1 MEAADSDATKM
12 AVARNSSFP
21 RAGLITLTALVLSGC
36 AHSLDK
42 PKAAYAQGRLAEAEL
57 ELRDLARA
65 SGARGEA
72 ARELLERVRRDR
84 GVVSAFL
91 LERARDAFDV
101 GDKQQALEA
110 YTVALSLLDP
120 SDPAVAPTRAAIA
133 ELEAWHRTTRASFDA
148 GLVKLRAGQGVCKP
162 GEQAELSTLL
172 GQERQALGLSVSI
185 IEPLL
190 AAAQACYLAGRD
202 LDVITLYQ
210 LAADV
215 RLPGET
221 LHPLGLSQL
230 ALAYSRLPDLPKAS
244 VEVAPVARQ
253 DAAPR
258 RATRRSRPA
267 REESAPRIIEP
278 DPTIA
283 ILASARREM
292 AAGNTDA
299 ALKVLDAGLRDV
311 ADAGQRE
318 SLRQQQVAWR
328 AQREQLIKSLIE
340 QAEAALASERS
351 DQAYAL
357 YRRVLELDPEH
368 AVARDRIRRIETL
381 RKMRGP

>member
-1 MEAADSDATKM
+1 M

-21 RAGLITLTALVLSGC
+21 RAGLIALAALALSSC
-36 AHSLDK
+36 VHPLDK

-57 ELRDLARA
+57 ELLDLARA
-65 SGARGEA
+65 KGPRGEA

-91 LERARDAFDV
+91 LERARDALDV

-120 SDPAVAPTRAAIA
+120 SDPAIGPTRVAIA
-133 ELEAWHRTTRASFDA
+133 ELEAWLRTTRAAFDA
-148 GLVKLRAGQGVCKP
+148 GLAKLRAGQSACNP
-162 GEQAELSTLL
+162 AEQAELSTRL

-202 LDVITLYQ
+202 LDVIGLYQ

-230 ALAYSRLPDLPKAS
+230 ALAYSRVPDLPAAA

-258 RATRRSRPA
+258 RTTRRPPRPA
-267 REESAPRIIEP
+267 REEPAPRIIEP
-278 DPTIA
+278 DPAIA
-283 ILASARREM
+283 ILATARREM

-299 ALKVLDAGLRDV
+299 ALRVLDAGLKEIG
-311 ADAGQRE
+311 DAAQRE
-318 SLRQQQVAWR
+318 ALRQQQAAWR
-328 AQREQLIKSLIE
+328 AQREQLVKSLIE

-351 DQAYAL
+351 EQAYAL

-381 RKMRGP
+381 RKMRGS